1 MVKDREAWRAAVHGV
16 AKSWIRLSERT
27 KYTLLCLAFVPWY
40 LSGLSTLIVNYKIV
54 HSPYGT
60 HSMNVRSFPLWHSL
74 YECNTTY
81 LSILLLMATWV
92 TFSLRLSWIILLG
105 TILSMSFGQ
114 QELSLLWGTNLGVE
128 LLSRQACLIRLS
140 FSWLNNY
147 PKWFCPTILLP
158 AVHESPG
165 ALLDSSFLYMQ
176 CTIQQQV

>member
-1 MVKDREAWRAAVHGV
+1 MGSQKVEHDLVKEQQIH
-16 AKSWIRLSERT
+16 S
-27 KYTLLCLAFVPWY
+27 FVFGFCSIWY
-40 LSGLSTLIVNYKIV
+40 LSGLSILFVNYKIV
-54 HSPYGT
+54 
-60 HSMNVRSFPLWHSL
+60 LWYSL
-74 YECNTTY
+74 YERTTTY
-81 LSILLLMATWV
+81 SSILLLMGTWV
-92 TFSLRLSWIILLG
+92 TFSLRLSWIILLW

-147 PKWFCPTILLP
+147 PKWFCPTILPP

-176 CTIQQQV
+176 CTIQQQVV